1 MTQYDV
7 AFIGSGHASWHAAV
21 ALKQAGKSVVLIEKD
36 LIAGT
41 CTNYGCDAKI
51 LLDGPA
57 ELLARVANYQ
67 DVGLAAD
74 IQLDWPR
81 FMAYKH
87 RVIDALPNQMTNLFT
102 KMGIDIIHGK
112 GILMGSHSIQV
123 GKQRITATNIV
134 LGTGQQSR
142 FLPVMG
148 KEYLHDSR
156 DFLDLPTLP
165 KRMTFIG
172 AGVISFEFAAL
183 VSQFGTEVTIL
194 QHDARAAKSFNQVHV
209 QKLLTRLAEQG
220 VTVRFNETVKRV
232 KRLTKEDQVITESG
246 LIIPTD
252 YVVDATGREANVT
265 GIGLENAGIHS
276 SAAGIE
282 VDDHL
287 RANGANIYASG
298 DVLAKQVPKLTP
310 TAIFESNYIAQQI
323 LGSTAPIAYPAI
335 PQVLFSLPRL
345 AQVGITIDEANAAP
359 DGYQQ
364 HTIAF
369 GQLMAYGYQN
379 EPDADLRVVLNNQN
393 QLVGAAVYGMD
404 APDLINALVM
414 IIDQRLT
421 ATDLQ
426 RMIFAF
432 PTPIQGV
439 LDTLL
444 PFLVQHDE
452 IPAMATMEA

>member
-1 MTQYDV
+1 MKQYDV

-21 ALKQAGKSVVLIEKD
+21 ALKQAGKSVVLIEQD

-57 ELLARVANYQ
+57 ELLARVAHYQ
-67 DVGLAAD
+67 NVGLTANPR
-74 IQLDWPR
+74 LDWSK

-87 RVIDALPNQMTNLFT
+87 QVIDALPHQMTDLFT

-134 LGTGQQSR
+134 LGTGQRSR
-142 FLPVMG
+142 SLPIMG

-172 AGVISFEFAAL
+172 AGVISLELAAL

-194 QHDARAAKSFNQVHV
+194 QHNDRAAKSFNQVHV
-209 QKLLTRLAEQG
+209 QRLLAKLAKQG
-220 VTVRFNETVKRV
+220 VTICFNETVKRV
-232 KRLTKEDQVITESG
+232 KRLAKEDQVITESG
-246 LIIPTD
+246 LTIPTD
-252 YVVDATGREANVT
+252 YVVNATGREANVT
-265 GIGLENAGIHS
+265 GLGLENAGIHS

-310 TAIFESNYIAQQI
+310 TATFESNYIAQQI
-323 LGSTAPIAYPAI
+323 LGNTDPISYPAI

-345 AQVGITIDEANAAP
+345 AQVGITIDEANAEP

-364 HTIAF
+364 HTVAF

-379 EPDADLRVVLNNQN
+379 EPDADLRVVLNNKN

-421 ATDLQ
+421 AADL
-426 RMIFAF
+426 RHMIFAF
-432 PTPIQGV
+432 PTPIQGII
-439 LDTLL
+439 DTLV
-444 PFLVQHDE
+444 PFLGQHADVT
-452 IPAMATMEA
+452 AMATMEA